1 MALTNIN
8 TGYTP
13 EFALG
18 AMYAGE
24 NAATNRMGNQLDLIK
39 NFLANQ
45 REQQMQPLEV
55 EKADLTNKGMVF
67 DNMVKSL
74 QGAQAKSQNTPMGLE
89 IFRKAK
95 EAEQNKNIRQN
106 ELDAALHPDRL
117 RAAPMQGQQ
126 LVDYANIDSE
136 ISTAQRQLA
145 SGVGDNGL
153 PLSQPLMDD
162 LNTRIQELTARRGYT
177 PEHWGKVDLENV
189 KGEWDLEKQRLANQG
204 HIGAANKGVA
214 SQAVQIANQYAGMIK
229 NIDSKLTYLDTK
241 ESENEIMTMILNE
254 GKKATPTEIAN
265 VKRQLKTKLEAEKAE
280 YGNAMKHYQTM
291 SGVPAYIPTQPTQP
305 EKPQGT
311 TIRYNAQ
318 GQRINE

>member
-1 MALTNIN
+1 MALPTID
-8 TGYTP
+8 TGYKP
-13 EFALG
+13 EFGLG
-18 AMYAGE
+18 AVYQGF
-24 NAATNRMGNQLDLIK
+24 NAANAEQGAELELIK
-39 NFLANQ
+39 QFLANQ

-55 EKADLTNKGMVF
+55 KKANLTNKGIVF

-74 QGAQAKSQNTPMGLE
+74 QGAQANSQNTSRGLE

-95 EAEQNKNIRQN
+95 EAEQNKSIRQD

-153 PLSQPLMDD
+153 PLSQPLLDD

-189 KGEWDLEKQRLANQG
+189 KGEWDLKKQRLANQG
-204 HIGAANKGVA
+204 HIGAANKGIA

-291 SGVPAYIPTQPTQP
+291 SGVPAYIPTQPAQP